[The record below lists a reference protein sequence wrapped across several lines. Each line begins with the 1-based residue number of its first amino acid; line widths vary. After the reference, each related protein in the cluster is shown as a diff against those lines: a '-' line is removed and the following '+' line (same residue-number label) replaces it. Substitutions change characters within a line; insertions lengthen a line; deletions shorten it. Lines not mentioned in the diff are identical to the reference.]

1 MPSGVEMA
9 DVDQRLE
16 PDLRGRARRRLLGDL
31 LEELVLTV
39 QDRVAELLLALE
51 VVVEATAGD
60 SGPAQDLRGRR
71 TGVPGP
77 VDHDSGGLDEPQ
89 DHLLAA
95 VSAVPVLL
103 HRCDASLGRVRRYL
117 RVRQHAPGTQPD
129 ATHRRTSAAPPAPS
143 RAWPGRECRKRKWAP
158 YAQNVTLKCLCVM
171 PLPACPSPAKPLRP
185 VAVSLRSRRAE
196 RQGRPTRPQPR
207 RAASLTTPPHAR
219 RSATKPS

>member
-1 MPSGVEMA
+1 MPHGVEVA

-51 VVVEATAGD
+51 VVVEAAAGD
-60 SGPAQDLRGRR
+60 SGLAQDFRGRR

-77 VDHDSGGLDEPQ
+77 VDHDAGGLDEPQ

-129 ATHRRTSAAPPAPS
+129 ARRRRTPAALAAPPTPPASMSPTAPTAALAATALVTGS
-143 RAWPGRECRKRKWAP
+143 EAGSATGARASAGIGGARRPRKRQPADRAEGPGPAPGRVRLGRACRKRNRPA
-158 YAQNVTLKCLCVM
+158 
-171 PLPACPSPAKPLRP
+171 LP
-185 VAVSLRSRRAE
+185 SR
-196 RQGRPTRPQPR
+196 
-207 RAASLTTPPHAR
+207 
-219 RSATKPS
+219 